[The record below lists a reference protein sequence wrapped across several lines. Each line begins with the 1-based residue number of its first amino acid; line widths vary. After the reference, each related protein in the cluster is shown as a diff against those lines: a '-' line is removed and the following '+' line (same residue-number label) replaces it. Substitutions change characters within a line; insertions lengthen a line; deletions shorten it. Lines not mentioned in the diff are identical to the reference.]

1 MPARAASAIPRAWLL
16 WAWRMWGRTSSTAR
30 RRPPPAAGSRPN
42 RHGTRRTATP
52 SAATRRASSLPP
64 FVTRSCWMSGSRA
77 SSRASR
83 RTWFCPP
90 RYSRPEST
98 CRTRT
103 GGEGGEGEGARS
115 GRLPCALARGVAE
128 DLAQLGERERLV
140 QVRPVE
146 TLQELEGVAARRVA
160 GGEDDSVRGAR
171 VPAGDLGV
179 HLSA

>member
-1 MPARAASAIPRAWLL
+1 
-16 WAWRMWGRTSSTAR
+16 
-30 RRPPPAAGSRPN
+30 
-42 RHGTRRTATP
+42 
-52 SAATRRASSLPP
+52 RRASSLPP

-103 GGEGGEGEGARS
+103 GS

-171 VPAGDLGV
+171 VPAGELGV
-179 HLSA
+179 HLAA